1 MKVRLMAVRIF
12 QVFAVLGILLLALLV
27 ALMLPDCARLRAMII
42 NNSSSPIEDITLKIR
57 DEVIWSGGLKRF
69 EARRF
74 NLALYTDGNFEVEGR
89 YVGSDKR
96 FKGHSRYVVS
106 HDVRMHLLV
115 IEDDGV
121 HYVSWADPP
130 MPRLDEEDFRDF
142 VTVFWI
148 LGSEF
153 MGCADHDLWKRL
165 KG

>member
-1 MKVRLMAVRIF
+1 MKVRVMAIRIF
-12 QVFAVLGILLLALLV
+12 QILAVLGILLLALLV

-42 NNSSSPIEDITLKIR
+42 NSNSSPIEDITLKIR

-74 NLALYTDGNFEVEGR
+74 NLALYTNGIFEVEGR
-89 YVGSDKR
+89 YVESDKR
-96 FKGHSRYVVS
+96 LKGRSGYVIS
-106 HDVRMHLLV
+106 HDGQMHLLV

-130 MPRLDEEDFRDF
+130 MPRLDKEDFWDS
-142 VTVFWI
+142 VTVLWI
-148 LGSEF
+148 WGSEF